1 MKRKQGDIIRWI
13 VLTSFVVGLVSVGIL
28 WQVYRY
34 QDCKLVGHTKL
45 YCIMNIGK

>member
-1 MKRKQGDIIRWI
+1 MKNIILGTVTLI
-13 VLTSFVVGLVSVGIL
+13 SFLAVISFAVW